1 MPRTVKLEF
10 NKHRLSGFTGNQL
23 KLIACLLMLCDHVGY
38 MLIENGVLYGQNP
51 IYWEQAIATSA
62 GQRWFL
68 AARILRF
75 IGRMAFPLFAF
86 LVAEG
91 FFHSANRRN
100 YFHRLFFFGLLSEVP
115 FDLACRGV
123 VWYPEYQNVLFTYC
137 IAVLCL
143 WILSLL
149 EARRLPFLLNVPV
162 IALFAALAWFLKT
175 DYNAVGVVLVSLFY
189 LLRNEETLRLL
200 TAAAVCVAESISY
213 GGISAL
219 SCVLIRFYNGKRGVL
234 RLKYTFYLFY
244 PLHMLLF
251 YFMVWY
257 ANR

>member
-51 IYWEQAIATSA
+51 IYWEQAIATPE
-62 GQRWFL
+62 GRRWYL

-91 FFHSANRRN
+91 FRNTSDRRR
-100 YFHRLFFFGLLSEVP
+100 YFRRMLLFALLSEVP

-123 VWYPEYQNVLFTYC
+123 YWYPDYQNVLFTFT
-137 IAVLCL
+137 IALLCL
-143 WILSLL
+143 NVLSLL
-149 EARRLPFLLNVPV
+149 EERRLPVFLGIPV
-162 IALFAALAWFLKT
+162 IALFSAAAWFLKT
-175 DYNAVGVVLVSLFY
+175 DYNAAGVALVSLFW
-189 LLRNEETLRLL
+189 LLRNEENLRLL
-200 TAAAVCVAESISY
+200 AAAAVCVAESISY

-219 SCVLIRFYNGKRGVL
+219 SCVLIRFYNGKRGAM
-234 RLKYTFYLFY
+234 RLKYIFYLFY

-251 YFMVWY
+251 YFMVWF